1 MFQRLPIPFA
11 QVKVGK
17 TSKNLLEKITKITCS
32 LYRPKENT
40 KKYKII

>member
-1 MFQRLPIPFA
+1 MLQRLPIPFA

-17 TSKNLLEKITKITCS
+17 TSKNLLEKITKIACS

-40 KKYKII
+40 KKYKTI